1 MKVVVV
7 GRDPHEAMA
16 RRAARRA
23 GFDVG
28 ASHGIAGLVQA
39 AANPPGVVLVA
50 AGPSAPAAPLVA
62 KVRSVCPDTPVV
74 VLGSEQT
81 NGDLLASVVAGA
93 DGYVPHGV
101 DPPALGRV
109 IQAVARGE
117 IAISRSCTK
126 TLVEALRLRQRVQVA
141 RRRPIDL
148 TRREWEVA
156 LLLLQD
162 RTTSEISKELFV
174 SAATVRTHVASIVRK
189 LGAADRAE
197 ALEALRA
204 S

>member
-1 MKVVVV
+1 MEVVVV
-7 GRDPHEAMA
+7 GRDPHEAKA

-28 ASHGIAGLVQA
+28 PAQGIAGLVQA
-39 AANPPGVVLVA
+39 AATPPGVVLVA

-74 VLGSEQT
+74 VLGSEQA

-101 DPPALGRV
+101 DAAALGRV
-109 IQAVARGE
+109 IHAVARGE

-126 TLVEALRLRQRVQVA
+126 TLVEALRLRQRIHGV
-141 RRRPIDL
+141 RHRPLEL
-148 TRREWEVA
+148 TQREWEVA

-162 RTTSEISKELFV
+162 RSTSEISKELFV
-174 SAATVRTHVASIVRK
+174 SAATVRTHVASIVHK

-197 ALEALRA
+197 ALTMLRA